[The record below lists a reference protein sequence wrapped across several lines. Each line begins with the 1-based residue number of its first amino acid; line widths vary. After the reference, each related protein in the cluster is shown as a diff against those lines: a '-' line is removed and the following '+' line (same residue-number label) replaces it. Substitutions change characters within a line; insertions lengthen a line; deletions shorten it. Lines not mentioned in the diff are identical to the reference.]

1 MKNIQLRQLIRESI
15 NDYIREIDEAGNVA
29 ALEAKMNKTEEAINK
44 RKKMV
49 AMEGL
54 DEDMKGMIDEKKV
67 KDINAEIKALEKS
80 LVKYGKQLEKLKSK
94 GEKVVKSED
103 TEEKE
108 VVDEINIDEN
118 VEYES
123 DKDNPYAIRKK
134 NPDAKFYFTHKG
146 KEDFEDEEEERY
158 DVNGK
163 PDPNG
168 EYDAGANYLG
178 PKMEENK
185 INENSAYNR
194 IVRKMEAEISPETRA
209 EANRLSSRGEMDYA
223 MFWNELSNETKADIA
238 DLYID
243 AFDEGFDSFEE
254 AMDNDPEFFYSLF
267 NSLIN
272 MDDEDDDDYLNEAQM
287 LHMQKLAGIISET
300 EYKTKLEEAK
310 KKKMTSAQKEKK
322 EDIVKGMKKS
332 KSFGKSK
339 EEKAKMYATATKLA
353 TKK

>member
-94 GEKVVKSED
+94 GEKVAKSED

-108 VVDEINIDEN
+108 IVDEVTIDEDVIDEN
-118 VEYES
+118 TEYES

-146 KEDFEDEEEERY
+146 KEDFEDEK
-158 DVNGK
+158 D
-163 PDPNG
+163 
-168 EYDAGANYLG
+168 
-178 PKMEENK
+178 M
-185 INENSAYNR
+185 S
-194 IVRKMEAEISPETRA
+194 
-209 EANRLSSRGEMDYA
+209 
-223 MFWNELSNETKADIA
+223 
-238 DLYID
+238 
-243 AFDEGFDSFEE
+243 
-254 AMDNDPEFFYSLF
+254 
-267 NSLIN
+267 
-272 MDDEDDDDYLNEAQM
+272 DEDDNSLNEAQM

-300 EYKTKLEEAK
+300 EYKKRINEAASKMQLFKSLDKKNLNNEKLNDLNYVKKLIDDILDKEYDTVADNPEALAKEYINSRKNKIEEAK
-310 KKKMTSAQKEKK
+310 KKPSAGLTKKQKSAVSKKAHAGKDIGKKGKGFEKVAK
-322 EDIVKGMKKS
+322 AAEKQYG
-332 KSFGKSK
+332 SK
-339 EEKAKMYATATKLA
+339 EAGERVAAAAMWKSIKRK
-353 TKK
+353 